1 MNECTPPLPGP
12 PPPPSLSYWATGLAK
27 LAPVRG
33 VTAYVSC
40 PAVFV
45 LTAWFVVLY
54 VLSAWVR
61 AGLLGLGVDGQQGL
75 RGIPR

>member
-1 MNECTPPLPGP
+1 MINTSIFLDF
-12 PPPPSLSYWATGLAK
+12 SRVLYRKNWATGLAK

-45 LTAWFVVLY
+45 MTAWFVVLH
-54 VLSAWVR
+54 VLIAWVR